1 MTFEVEVP
9 VRHRTLWPAF
19 TDPEK
24 TARAVPGLTVD
35 AVHPVPPADGPEGVA
50 GDVVAGRLKL
60 RVGAGPGGAT
70 ITYRGTACIAGADA
84 GNGTLDIA
92 VDVAQ
97 ARGNGAV
104 AGYLR
109 IRLAPAGD
117 GGERTLVSVVPE
129 LELSGRALQ
138 FAREDWHAAVTGLAA
153 AWVKALVADYVA
165 AGEVAEPEPVPVPV
179 PESERERELQPVAAS
194 APAGVAEPETT
205 ASEAAVEPEPAAVP
219 EVAPEAVA
227 ELEAAASRAVAEPE
241 PAAPSETVAEPEA
254 VRPAD
259 TLVAQT
265 VQAAETVAKPS
276 DKSPESAVAADSQ
289 SDDEALSS
297 DPLASVWQGRYE
309 KNRWLPLIAALTF
322 FLLIKRRR
330 RHRAADP
337 GADSSFRM
345 E

>member
-50 GDVVAGRLKL
+50 GDVVAGRLRL

-84 GNGTLDIA
+84 SKGTLDIA

-109 IRLAPAGD
+109 VALAPAGD

-138 FAREDWHAAVTGLAA
+138 FAREDWHAAGSGLAA

-165 AGEVAEPEPVPVPV
+165 AGEVAEPEITVP
-179 PESERERELQPVAAS
+179 
-194 APAGVAEPETT
+194 
-205 ASEAAVEPEPAAVP
+205 EAAVAPEPAAAHEVVP
-219 EVAPEAVA
+219 EVSGDVSG
-227 ELEAAASRAVAEPE
+227 LEAAASEAVAEP
-241 PAAPSETVAEPEA
+241 AT
-254 VRPAD
+254 D

-265 VQAAETVAKPS
+265 AEDTEAAEDTETAAEPS
-276 DKSPESAVAADSQ
+276 DKSPESVAAAVSE
-289 SDDEALSS
+289 SDDDALSG
-297 DPLASVWQGRYE
+297 DPLATVWQGRYE
-309 KNRWLPLIAALTF
+309 KNRWVPLIAALTF

-330 RHRAADP
+330 RHRAADA